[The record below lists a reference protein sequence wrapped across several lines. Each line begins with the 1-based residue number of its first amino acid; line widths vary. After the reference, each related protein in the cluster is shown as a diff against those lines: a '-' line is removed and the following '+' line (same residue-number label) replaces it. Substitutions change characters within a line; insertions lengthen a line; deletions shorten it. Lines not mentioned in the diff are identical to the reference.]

1 MVGGKLGTWNALK
14 PTVAMIDTKYDTRYP
29 GISDL
34 KARAR
39 RRIPDFAFD
48 YIDAAIDYERG
59 KRRNRES
66 FHQIRLTPRYLT
78 DVTNTNISAGVFGTR
93 YAMAFG
99 VSPVG
104 LGNMMWPGAEMALAR
119 ASQRANVPYVLST
132 FSTTLLEEIAQAA
145 PDVCWFQL
153 YVPRKLE
160 VMRELIARV
169 KAAGFKALVVTLDI
183 PVGAKRNRELKNGLK
198 LPFSFTPRIVWQ
210 SMIHPVW
217 AIEQLRQ
224 GSPDFVNML
233 RYREDPNQ
241 GLASLVSEFT
251 MPGVTLERIR
261 EIRRLWDGP
270 LVLKGIQYEQN
281 ALDAMEAGVDGI
293 IVSNHGGRQLDA
305 APTSVE
311 ALKALPDKVR
321 QNMTVM
327 LDSGI
332 RTGLDVVR
340 SKALG
345 AEFTFSGRSFFYGMG
360 AMGVKGANQVIEIF
374 RDEITRTLQQVGCG
388 SFEKMDESWISE

>member
-1 MVGGKLGTWNALK
+1 
-14 PTVAMIDTKYDTRYP
+14 MIDTKYDTRYP
-29 GISDL
+29 GVSDL

-48 YIDAAIDYERG
+48 YIDAAIDCERA
-59 KRRNRES
+59 KQRNRES
-66 FHQIRLTPRYLT
+66 FHKIKLTPRYLR
-78 DVTNTNISAGVFGTR
+78 DVTDTDIRATVFGST
-93 YAMAFG
+93 YDMAFG

-119 ASQRANVPYVLST
+119 AAQQANIPYVLST

-153 YVPRKLE
+153 YVPRKIE
-160 VMRELIARV
+160 VTRELVGRARE
-169 KAAGFKALVVTLDI
+169 AGFNVLVVTLDI

-198 LPFSFTPRIVWQ
+198 LPFSFTPKIVWQ

-251 MPGVTLERIR
+251 MPGVTMERVR
-261 EIRRLWDGP
+261 EIRKLWDGP
-270 LVLKGIQYEQN
+270 LVLKGIQYAQD
-281 ALDAMEAGVDGI
+281 ALDAMYAGVDGI

-311 ALKALPDKVR
+311 ALNTLPAEVR

-327 LDSGI
+327 IDSGI

-340 SKALG
+340 SRALG
-345 AEFTFSGRSFFYGMG
+345 AEFAFSGRSFFYGMG
-360 AMGVKGANQVIEIF
+360 AMGAKGANQVIDIF
-374 RDEITRTLQQVGCG
+374 RDEIRRTLQQIGCG
-388 SFEKMDESWISE
+388 SFTEMDESWLSE

>member
-1 MVGGKLGTWNALK
+1 
-14 PTVAMIDTKYDTRYP
+14 MIDTKYDTRYP
-29 GISDL
+29 GVSDL

-39 RRIPDFAFD
+39 RRIPRFAFD
-48 YIDAAIDYERG
+48 YIDAAIDYERS
-59 KRRNRES
+59 KERNRES
-66 FHQIRLTPRYLT
+66 FHHIKLTPRYLR
-78 DVTNTNISAGVFGTR
+78 DVSSADISAEVFGRR
-93 YAMAFG
+93 YAMGFG

-104 LGNMMWPGAEMALAR
+104 LGNMMWPGAEIALAK
-119 ASQRANVPYVLST
+119 AAQQANIPYVLST
-132 FSTTLLEEIAQAA
+132 FSTTLLEDIARAA

-160 VMRELIARV
+160 VMREIIARV
-169 KAAGFKALVVTLDI
+169 AEAGFNVLVVTLDI

-198 LPFSFTPRIVWQ
+198 LPFSFTPDIVWQ

-217 AIEQLRQ
+217 ALGQLRQ

-233 RYREDPNQ
+233 RYREDPDQ

-251 MPGVTLERIR
+251 APGVTLDRIA

-270 LVLKGIQYEQN
+270 LVLKGIQYAQN
-281 ALDAMEAGVDGI
+281 ALDAINAGVDGI

-311 ALKALPDKVR
+311 SLRALPEEAKR
-321 QNMTVM
+321 KLAVM
-327 LDSGI
+327 IDSGI

-340 SKALG
+340 SRALG
-345 AEFTFSGRSFFYGMG
+345 AEFAFSGRSFFYGVG
-360 AMGVKGANQVIEIF
+360 ALGARGAGQVIEIF
-374 RDEITRTLQQVGCG
+374 RDEITRTLQQLGCG
-388 SFEKMDESWISE
+388 SFEEMDGSWLCE